1 MGKLSVLEAL
11 LGVGEG
17 DVEKLRVGAHNL
29 LSHLLEGLLLLLSL
43 LLEGLLL
50 LLSLLLEG
58 LLLLLGLLHPLL
70 GRLLEGLLLLLGLP
84 REVGAW
90 GVEKLHVGVDQLLG
104 HLLGVL
110 LLLLDLL
117 CQRAQRVEPLLPGLL
132 RHLPCP
138 VRASFGHI
146 FSLFGDE
153 CACLC
158 VPIWAATEP

>member
-17 DVEKLRVGAHNL
+17 DVEKLGVGAHDL
-29 LSHLLEGLLLLLSL
+29 LSH

-70 GRLLEGLLLLLGLP
+70 GRLLEGLLLLLGL
-84 REVGAW
+84 
-90 GVEKLHVGVDQLLG
+90 
-104 HLLGVL
+104 
-110 LLLLDLL
+110 
-117 CQRAQRVEPLLPGLL
+117 L

-138 VRASFGHI
+138 VHASFGHI